1 MNYYEIV
8 GLMAVALIAIISF
21 FVSIRKTIHDDR
33 KPLEELNTN
42 IVKLNANFQNMLDKL
57 AVQEKRLNKHG
68 SEIDEIVNKQ
78 RNNEMKLERHELRIE
93 RIEKHINLY

>member
-8 GLMAVALIAIISF
+8 GLMTVALIAIISF
-21 FVSIRKTIHDDR
+21 FISIRKTIRDDR

-68 SEIDEIVNKQ
+68 SEIDEIIENQ
-78 RNNEMKLERHELRIE
+78 RDNEKKLDRHELRIE
-93 RIEKHINLY
+93 RIEKHINL

>member
-1 MNYYEIV
+1 MNYHEVV
-8 GLMAVALIAIISF
+8 GLMTVALIAIISF
-21 FVSIRKTIHDDR
+21 FISIRKTIRDDR

-68 SEIDEIVNKQ
+68 SEIDEIIENQ
-78 RNNEMKLERHELRIE
+78 RDNEKKLDRHELRIE
-93 RIEKHINLY
+93 RIEKHINI

>member
-1 MNYYEIV
+1 MNYYEVV
-8 GLMAVALIAIISF
+8 GLMTVALIAIISF
-21 FVSIRKTIHDDR
+21 FISIRKTIRDDR

-68 SEIDEIVNKQ
+68 SEIDAIVENQ
-78 RNNEMKLERHELRIE
+78 RANEKKLDRHELRIE
-93 RIEKHINLY
+93 RIEKHINI

>member
-1 MNYYEIV
+1 MNYYEVV
-8 GLMAVALIAIISF
+8 GLMTVALIAIISF
-21 FVSIRKTIHDDR
+21 FISIRKTIRDDR

-68 SEIDEIVNKQ
+68 NEIDEIIESQ
-78 RNNEMKLERHELRIE
+78 RDNEKKLDRHELRIE
-93 RIEKHINLY
+93 RIEKHINL

>member
-1 MNYYEIV
+1 MNYYEVV
-8 GLMAVALIAIISF
+8 GLMTVALIAIISF
-21 FVSIRKTIHDDR
+21 FISIRKTIRDDR

-68 SEIDEIVNKQ
+68 SEIDEIINNQ
-78 RNNEMKLERHELRIE
+78 RDNEKKLDRHELRIE
-93 RIEKHINLY
+93 RIEKHINL

>member
-8 GLMAVALIAIISF
+8 GLVVVALIAIISF
-21 FVSIRKTIHDDR
+21 SISIRKTLNDDR

-42 IVKLNANFQNMLDKL
+42 IIKLNANFQNMLDKL
-57 AVQEKRLNKHG
+57 ATQEKRLNKHG
-68 SEIDEIVNKQ
+68 DEIEEIINNQ

-93 RIEKHINLY
+93 RIEKHIDI

>member
-1 MNYYEIV
+1 MNYYEVV
-8 GLMAVALIAIISF
+8 GLLAVALIAIVSF
-21 FVSIRKTIHDDR
+21 FVSIRKTINDDR

-57 AVQEKRLNKHG
+57 AIQEKRLNKHG
-68 SEIDEIVNKQ
+68 SEIDEIINNQ

-93 RIEKHINLY
+93 RIEKHINL

>member
-1 MNYYEIV
+1 MT
-8 GLMAVALIAIISF
+8 VALIAIISF
-21 FVSIRKTIHDDR
+21 FISIRKTIRDDR

-68 SEIDEIVNKQ
+68 IEIDEIIENQ
-78 RNNEMKLERHELRIE
+78 RDNEKKLDRHELRIE
-93 RIEKHINLY
+93 RIEKHINL

>member
-1 MNYYEIV
+1 MNYYEVV
-8 GLMAVALIAIISF
+8 GLMTVALIAIISF
-21 FVSIRKTIHDDR
+21 FISIRKTIRDDR

-68 SEIDEIVNKQ
+68 SEIDEIIENQ
-78 RNNEMKLERHELRIE
+78 RDNEKKLDRHELRIE
-93 RIEKHINLY
+93 RIEKHINL